1 MKSTWNYPICT
12 SKNEIDYQ
20 FYKTCGR
27 AKFEKVSNLLEKDK

>member
-12 SKNEIDYQ
+12 AKNEIDYQ